1 MMDADAATRAQQL
14 VTTLRQYE
22 AAWLAYKLDDPMR
35 AQLRTEARQLRKRA
49 YADGGLA
56 LVQRIGEQAI
66 AAGIFVL
73 TIDDVWGLDWR
84 PFRKMAA
91 LGPTSTPQQRS
102 RV

>member
-1 MMDADAATRAQQL
+1 
-14 VTTLRQYE
+14 
-22 AAWLAYKLDDPMR
+22 MR

-73 TIDDVWGLDWR
+73 TIDGVWGLDWR
-84 PFRKMAA
+84 P
-91 LGPTSTPQQRS
+91 P
-102 RV
+102 

>member
-1 MMDADAATRAQQL
+1 MMDADAATLTQQL
-14 VTTLRQYE
+14 VNTLRRYE

>member
-1 MMDADAATRAQQL
+1 MMDADAATLTQQL
-14 VTTLRQYE
+14 VNTLWRYE

-84 PFRKMAA
+84 PSRKMAA
-91 LGPTSTPQQRS
+91 L
-102 RV
+102 